1 VAALAGVPAGVI
13 ERAKARLREL
23 EEAALRHAG
32 QGAGGMQL
40 SLFPPEPDP
49 APEHPVCEELRGLDP
64 DGLTPRGALDLLY
77 RLKGML
83 D

>member
-1 VAALAGVPAGVI
+1 VI
-13 ERAKARLREL
+13 ERAKTRLREL
-23 EEAALRHAG
+23 EEAALRHAQ
-32 QGAGGMQL
+32 QGVGALQL
-40 SLFPPEPDP
+40 SLFPPEPEP

-64 DGLTPRGALDLLY
+64 DGLTPRAALDALY